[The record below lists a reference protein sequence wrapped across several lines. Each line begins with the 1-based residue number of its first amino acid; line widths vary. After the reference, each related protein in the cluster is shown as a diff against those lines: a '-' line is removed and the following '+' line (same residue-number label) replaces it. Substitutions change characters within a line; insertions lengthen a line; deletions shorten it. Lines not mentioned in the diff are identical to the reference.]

1 VHGSRTSTH
10 NNKDLDFMMHALE
23 QGGVARAARVAVL
36 ALAATAALSG
46 LGGCSLFGSKNKH
59 EPAKLQDVQQVL
71 AVRQAWNVSVGKS
84 GRYVMQ
90 PAVSGN
96 NVYVSAAGG
105 TVTALEGAT
114 GRTVWQ
120 GKADVDLTSGPGSD
134 GTLTAVAGEKG
145 SVIAFDDKGAQKW
158 KASVNGEVLTAPL
171 VGQGL
176 VVVRTT
182 DGRLLGLD
190 AANGDRKWIYQR
202 SPSALN
208 LRSSLPMVFAGDNVI
223 LGFAGGKLGAVA
235 INNGALRWEA
245 TVSYPRGVS
254 EIERLNDVTGSPSI
268 DGSQVCA
275 VSFQGRVACFDVSN
289 GAPRWGRDFSSP
301 TGVAQE
307 DCALFSAD
315 DKSVVYGFNAQNGAD
330 LWKNDA
336 LLWRDLGA
344 PLAFGRAVII
354 GDFEGWLHF
363 LSRDDGKFVA
373 RVKTDGSAI
382 SAAPVVV
389 GQTLV
394 VQTRGGGVY
403 GYLPK

>member
-1 VHGSRTSTH
+1 
-10 NNKDLDFMMHALE
+10 MIHALE
-23 QGGVARAARVAVL
+23 QGGVARGGVVYAARVAVL
-36 ALAATAALSG
+36 ALAATAALGG
-46 LGGCSLFGSKNKH
+46 LGGCSLFGSKTKH
-59 EPAKLQDVQQVL
+59 EPAKLQDVQQAL
-71 AVRQAWNVSVGKS
+71 AVSQAWSVSVGKS
-84 GRYVMQ
+84 GSYVMQ
-90 PAVSGN
+90 PAVAGN

-145 SVIAFDDKGAQKW
+145 SIVAFDEKGTQKW
-158 KASVNGEVLTAPL
+158 KTAVNGEILTAPL

-176 VVVRTT
+176 VIVRTT
-182 DGRLLGLD
+182 DGRVLGLD
-190 AANGDRKWIYQR
+190 GSNGDRKWIYQR

-223 LGFAGGKLGAVA
+223 LGFAGGKLGALA
-235 INNGALRWEA
+235 TSNGGLRWEA
-245 TVSYPRGVS
+245 AVSYPRGVS
-254 EIERLNDVTGSPSI
+254 EIERLNDVTGAPSI
-268 DGSQVCA
+268 DGQQVCA
-275 VSFQGRVACFDVSN
+275 ASFQGRVACFDIST

-301 TGVAQE
+301 TGVTQE
-307 DCALFSAD
+307 DGALFAAD
-315 DKSVVYGFNAQNGAD
+315 EKSVVYGFNAQNGAD

-344 PLAFGRAVII
+344 PLAFGRAVIV
-354 GDFEGWLHF
+354 GDSEGWLHF

-389 GQTLV
+389 GQTLI

-403 GYLPK
+403 GYVPK

>member
-1 VHGSRTSTH
+1 
-10 NNKDLDFMMHALE
+10 MIHALE
-23 QGGVARAARVAVL
+23 QGGVARGVAKAARVAVL
-36 ALAATAALSG
+36 ALAATAV
-46 LGGCSLFGSKNKH
+46 LGGCSLFSSKNKH
-59 EPAKLQDVQQVL
+59 EPAKLKDVQQVL
-71 AVRQAWNVSVGKS
+71 AVRQVWSVSVGKS

-90 PAVSGN
+90 PAVAGN

-105 TVTALEGAT
+105 TVTSLDGAT

-145 SVIAFDDKGAQKW
+145 AVIAFDEKGAQKW
-158 KASVNGEVLTAPL
+158 KIAVNGEVLTAPL

-176 VVVRTT
+176 VIVRTT
-182 DGRLLGLD
+182 DGRVLGLD
-190 AANGDRKWIYQR
+190 PSNGERKWIYQR

-208 LRSSLPMVFAGDNVI
+208 LRSSLPMIFAGDNIV
-223 LGFAGGKLGAVA
+223 LGFAGGKLGALSA
-235 INNGALRWEA
+235 SNGALRWEA
-245 TVSYPRGVS
+245 AVSYPRGVS
-254 EIERLNDVTGSPSI
+254 EIERLNDVTGAPSI
-268 DGSQVCA
+268 NGSQVCA
-275 VSFQGRVACFDVSN
+275 ASFQGRVACFDLST

-301 TGVAQE
+301 TGVTQ
-307 DCALFSAD
+307 DDDGLFAAD
-315 DKSVVYGFNAQNGAD
+315 EKSVVHGFNAQNGAD

-336 LLWRDLGA
+336 LLWRDLGT
-344 PLAFGRAVII
+344 PLAFGRAVIV
-354 GDFEGWLHF
+354 GDSEGWLHF

-373 RVKTDGSAI
+373 RVKTDSSAI
-382 SAAPVVV
+382 GAAPVVV

>member
-1 VHGSRTSTH
+1 
-10 NNKDLDFMMHALE
+10 MIHALE
-23 QGGVARAARVAVL
+23 QGGAARGVARAARVAVL
-36 ALAATAALSG
+36 ALAATAV
-46 LGGCSLFGSKNKH
+46 LGGCSLFSSKNKH
-59 EPAKLQDVQQVL
+59 EPAKLKDVQQVL
-71 AVRQAWNVSVGKS
+71 AVRQVWSVSVGKS

-90 PAVSGN
+90 PAVAGN

-105 TVTALEGAT
+105 TVTALDGAT

-145 SVIAFDDKGAQKW
+145 AVIAFDEKGAQKW
-158 KASVNGEVLTAPL
+158 KVAVNGEVLTAPL

-176 VVVRTT
+176 VIVRTT
-182 DGRLLGLD
+182 DGRVMGLD
-190 AANGDRKWIYQR
+190 PSNGERKWIYQR

-208 LRSSLPMVFAGDNVI
+208 LRSSLPMIFSGDNII
-223 LGFAGGKLGAVA
+223 LGFAGGKLGALSA
-235 INNGALRWEA
+235 SNGALRWEA
-245 TVSYPRGVS
+245 AVSYPRGVS
-254 EIERLNDVTGSPSI
+254 EIERLNDVTGAPSVN
-268 DGSQVCA
+268 GSQVCA
-275 VSFQGRVACFDVSN
+275 ASFHGRVACFDTST

-301 TGVAQE
+301 TGVTQE
-307 DCALFSAD
+307 DDGLFTAD
-315 DKSVVYGFNAQNGAD
+315 EKSVVYGFNAQNGAD

-336 LLWRDLGA
+336 LLWRDLGT
-344 PLAFGRAVII
+344 PLAFGRAVIV
-354 GDFEGWLHF
+354 GDSEGWLHF

-373 RVKTDGSAI
+373 RVKTDSSAI
-382 SAAPVVV
+382 GAAPVVV

>member
-1 VHGSRTSTH
+1 
-10 NNKDLDFMMHALE
+10 MIHALE
-23 QGGVARAARVAVL
+23 QGGVARGVAKAARVAVL
-36 ALAATAALSG
+36 ALAATAV
-46 LGGCSLFGSKNKH
+46 LGGCSLFSSKNKH
-59 EPAKLQDVQQVL
+59 EPAKLKEVQQVL
-71 AVRQAWNVSVGKS
+71 AVRQVWSVSVGKS

-90 PAVSGN
+90 PAVAGN

-105 TVTALEGAT
+105 TVTALDGAT
-114 GRTVWQ
+114 GRTLWQ

-145 SVIAFDDKGAQKW
+145 AVVAFDEKGAQKW
-158 KASVNGEVLTAPL
+158 KVAVNGEVLTAPL

-176 VVVRTT
+176 VIVRTT
-182 DGRLLGLD
+182 DGRVLGLD
-190 AANGDRKWIYQR
+190 PANGERKWIYQR

-223 LGFAGGKLGAVA
+223 LGFAGGKLGALSA
-235 INNGALRWEA
+235 SNGALRWEA
-245 TVSYPRGVS
+245 AVSYPRGVS
-254 EIERLNDVTGSPSI
+254 EIERLNDVTGAPSI
-268 DGSQVCA
+268 SGSQVCA
-275 VSFQGRVACFDVSN
+275 ASFQGRVACFDTST

-301 TGVAQE
+301 SGVTQ
-307 DCALFSAD
+307 DDDGLFAAD
-315 DKSVVYGFNAQNGAD
+315 EKSVVYGFNAQNGAD

-336 LLWRDLGA
+336 LLWRDLGT
-344 PLAFGRAVII
+344 PLAFGRAVIV
-354 GDFEGWLHF
+354 GDSEGWLHF

-373 RVKTDGSAI
+373 RVKTDSSAI
-382 SAAPVVV
+382 GAAPVVV

>member
-1 VHGSRTSTH
+1 
-10 NNKDLDFMMHALE
+10 MIHALE
-23 QGGVARAARVAVL
+23 QGGVARGVAKAARVAVL
-36 ALAATAALSG
+36 ALAATAV
-46 LGGCSLFGSKNKH
+46 LGGCSLFSSKNKH
-59 EPAKLQDVQQVL
+59 EPAKLKDVQQVL
-71 AVRQAWNVSVGKS
+71 AVRQVWSVSVGKS

-90 PAVSGN
+90 PAVAGN

-105 TVTALEGAT
+105 TVTALDGAT

-145 SVIAFDDKGAQKW
+145 AVIAFDEKGAQKW
-158 KASVNGEVLTAPL
+158 KVAVNGEVLTAPL

-176 VVVRTT
+176 VIVRTT
-182 DGRLLGLD
+182 DGRVMGLD
-190 AANGDRKWIYQR
+190 PSNGERKWIYQR

-208 LRSSLPMVFAGDNVI
+208 LRSSLPMIFSGDNII
-223 LGFAGGKLGAVA
+223 LGFAGGKLGALSA
-235 INNGALRWEA
+235 SNGALRWEA
-245 TVSYPRGVS
+245 AVSYPRGVS
-254 EIERLNDVTGSPSI
+254 EIERLNDVTGAPSVN
-268 DGSQVCA
+268 GSQVCA
-275 VSFQGRVACFDVSN
+275 ASFHGRVACFDTST

-301 TGVAQE
+301 TGVTQE
-307 DCALFSAD
+307 DDGLFTAD
-315 DKSVVYGFNAQNGAD
+315 EKSVVYGFNAQNGAD

-336 LLWRDLGA
+336 LLWRDLGT
-344 PLAFGRAVII
+344 PLAFGRAVIV
-354 GDFEGWLHF
+354 GDSEGWLHF

-373 RVKTDGSAI
+373 RVKTDSSAI
-382 SAAPVVV
+382 GAAPVVV

>member
-1 VHGSRTSTH
+1 
-10 NNKDLDFMMHALE
+10 MIHALE
-23 QGGVARAARVAVL
+23 QGGAARGVARAARVAVL
-36 ALAATAALSG
+36 ALAATAV
-46 LGGCSLFGSKNKH
+46 LGGCSLFSSKNKH
-59 EPAKLQDVQQVL
+59 EPAKLKDVQQVL
-71 AVRQAWNVSVGKS
+71 AVRQVWSVSVGKS

-90 PAVSGN
+90 PAVAGN

-105 TVTALEGAT
+105 TVTALDGAT

-145 SVIAFDDKGAQKW
+145 AVIAFDEKGAQKW
-158 KASVNGEVLTAPL
+158 KVAVNGEVLTAPL

-176 VVVRTT
+176 VIVRTT
-182 DGRLLGLD
+182 DGRVMGLD
-190 AANGDRKWIYQR
+190 PGNGERKWIYQR

-208 LRSSLPMVFAGDNVI
+208 LRSSLPMIFSGDNII
-223 LGFAGGKLGAVA
+223 LGFAGGKLGALSA
-235 INNGALRWEA
+235 SNGALRWEA
-245 TVSYPRGVS
+245 AVSYPRGVS
-254 EIERLNDVTGSPSI
+254 EIERLNDVTGAPSVN
-268 DGSQVCA
+268 GSQVCA
-275 VSFQGRVACFDVSN
+275 ASFQGRVACFDTST

-301 TGVAQE
+301 TGVTQE
-307 DCALFSAD
+307 DDGLFAAD
-315 DKSVVYGFNAQNGAD
+315 EKSVVYGFNAQNGAD

-336 LLWRDLGA
+336 LLWRDLGT
-344 PLAFGRAVII
+344 PLAFGRAVIV
-354 GDFEGWLHF
+354 GDSEGWLHF

-373 RVKTDGSAI
+373 RVKTDSSAI
-382 SAAPVVV
+382 GAAPVVV

>member
-1 VHGSRTSTH
+1 
-10 NNKDLDFMMHALE
+10 MIHALE
-23 QGGVARAARVAVL
+23 QGGAARGVARAARVAVL
-36 ALAATAALSG
+36 ALAATAV
-46 LGGCSLFGSKNKH
+46 LGGCSLFSSKNKH
-59 EPAKLQDVQQVL
+59 EPAKLKDVQQVL
-71 AVRQAWNVSVGKS
+71 AVRQVWSVSVGKS

-90 PAVSGN
+90 PAVAGN

-105 TVTALEGAT
+105 TVTALDGAT

-145 SVIAFDDKGAQKW
+145 AVIAFDEKGAEKW
-158 KASVNGEVLTAPL
+158 KVAVNGEVLTAPL

-176 VVVRTT
+176 VIVRTT
-182 DGRLLGLD
+182 DGRVMGLD
-190 AANGDRKWIYQR
+190 PSNGERKWIYQR

-208 LRSSLPMVFAGDNVI
+208 LRSSLPMIFSGDNII
-223 LGFAGGKLGAVA
+223 LGFAGGKLGALSA
-235 INNGALRWEA
+235 SNGALRWEA
-245 TVSYPRGVS
+245 AVSYPRGVS
-254 EIERLNDVTGSPSI
+254 EIERLNDVTGAPSVN
-268 DGSQVCA
+268 GSQVCA
-275 VSFQGRVACFDVSN
+275 ASFQGRVACFDTST

-301 TGVAQE
+301 TGVTQE
-307 DCALFSAD
+307 DDGLFAAD
-315 DKSVVYGFNAQNGAD
+315 EKSVVYGFNAQNGAD

-336 LLWRDLGA
+336 LLWRDLGT
-344 PLAFGRAVII
+344 PLAFGRAVIV
-354 GDFEGWLHF
+354 GDSEGWLHF

-373 RVKTDGSAI
+373 RVKTDSSAI
-382 SAAPVVV
+382 GAAPVVV

>member
-1 VHGSRTSTH
+1 
-10 NNKDLDFMMHALE
+10 MIHALE
-23 QGGVARAARVAVL
+23 QGGAARGVARAARVAVL
-36 ALAATAALSG
+36 ALAATAV
-46 LGGCSLFGSKNKH
+46 LGGCSLFSSKNKH
-59 EPAKLQDVQQVL
+59 EPAKLKDVQQVL
-71 AVRQAWNVSVGKS
+71 AVRQVWSVSVGKS

-90 PAVSGN
+90 PAVAGN

-105 TVTALEGAT
+105 TVTALDGAT

-145 SVIAFDDKGAQKW
+145 AVVAFDEKGAQKW
-158 KASVNGEVLTAPL
+158 KVAVNGEVLTAPL

-176 VVVRTT
+176 VIVRTT
-182 DGRLLGLD
+182 DGRVLGLD
-190 AANGDRKWIYQR
+190 PANGERKWIYQR

-208 LRSSLPMVFAGDNVI
+208 LRSSLPMIFAGDNII
-223 LGFAGGKLGAVA
+223 LGFAGGKLGALSA
-235 INNGALRWEA
+235 SNGALRWEA
-245 TVSYPRGVS
+245 AVSYPRGVS
-254 EIERLNDVTGSPSI
+254 EIERLNDVTGAPSI
-268 DGSQVCA
+268 NGSQVCA
-275 VSFQGRVACFDVSN
+275 ASFQGRVACFDIST

-301 TGVAQE
+301 TGVTQDE
-307 DCALFSAD
+307 DGLFAAD
-315 DKSVVYGFNAQNGAD
+315 EKSIVYGFNAQNGAD

-336 LLWRDLGA
+336 LLWRDLGT
-344 PLAFGRAVII
+344 PLAFGRAVIV
-354 GDFEGWLHF
+354 GDSEGWLHF

-373 RVKTDGSAI
+373 RVKTDSSAI
-382 SAAPVVV
+382 GAAPVVV

>member
-1 VHGSRTSTH
+1 
-10 NNKDLDFMMHALE
+10 MIHALE
-23 QGGVARAARVAVL
+23 QGGVARGVAKAARVAVL
-36 ALAATAALSG
+36 ALAATAV
-46 LGGCSLFGSKNKH
+46 LGGCSLFSSKNKH
-59 EPAKLQDVQQVL
+59 EPAKLKDVQQVL
-71 AVRQAWNVSVGKS
+71 AVRQVWSVSVGKS

-90 PAVSGN
+90 PAVAGN

-105 TVTALEGAT
+105 TVTALDGAT

-145 SVIAFDDKGAQKW
+145 AVVAFDEKGAQKW
-158 KASVNGEVLTAPL
+158 KVAVNGEVLTAPL

-176 VVVRTT
+176 VIVRTT
-182 DGRLLGLD
+182 DGRVLGLD
-190 AANGDRKWIYQR
+190 PANGERKWIYQR

-208 LRSSLPMVFAGDNVI
+208 LRSSLPMIFAGDNII
-223 LGFAGGKLGAVA
+223 LGFAGGKLGALSA
-235 INNGALRWEA
+235 SNGALRWEA
-245 TVSYPRGVS
+245 AVSYPRGVS
-254 EIERLNDVTGSPSI
+254 EIERLNDVTGAPSI
-268 DGSQVCA
+268 NGSQVCA
-275 VSFQGRVACFDVSN
+275 ASFQGRVACFDIST

-301 TGVAQE
+301 SGVTQ
-307 DCALFSAD
+307 DDDGLFAAD
-315 DKSVVYGFNAQNGAD
+315 EKSIVYGFNAQNGAD

-336 LLWRDLGA
+336 LLWRDLGT
-344 PLAFGRAVII
+344 PLAFGRAVIV
-354 GDFEGWLHF
+354 GDSEGWLHF

-373 RVKTDGSAI
+373 RVKTDSSAI
-382 SAAPVVV
+382 GAAPVVV

>member
-1 VHGSRTSTH
+1 
-10 NNKDLDFMMHALE
+10 MIHALE
-23 QGGVARAARVAVL
+23 QGGAARGVARAARVAVL
-36 ALAATAALSG
+36 ALAATAV
-46 LGGCSLFGSKNKH
+46 LGGCSLFSSKNKH
-59 EPAKLQDVQQVL
+59 EPAKLKDVQQVL
-71 AVRQAWNVSVGKS
+71 AVRQVWSVSVGKS

-90 PAVSGN
+90 PAVAGN

-105 TVTALEGAT
+105 TVTALDGAT

-145 SVIAFDDKGAQKW
+145 AVIAFDEKGAQKW
-158 KASVNGEVLTAPL
+158 KVAVNGEVLTAPL

-176 VVVRTT
+176 VIVRTT
-182 DGRLLGLD
+182 DGRVMGLD
-190 AANGDRKWIYQR
+190 PSNGERKWIYQR

-208 LRSSLPMVFAGDNVI
+208 LRSSLPMIFSGDNII
-223 LGFAGGKLGAVA
+223 LGFAGGKLGALSA
-235 INNGALRWEA
+235 SNGALRWEA
-245 TVSYPRGVS
+245 AVSYPRGVS
-254 EIERLNDVTGSPSI
+254 EIERLNDVTGAPSVN
-268 DGSQVCA
+268 GSQVCA
-275 VSFQGRVACFDVSN
+275 ASFQGRVACFDTST

-301 TGVAQE
+301 TGVTQE
-307 DCALFSAD
+307 DDGLFAAD
-315 DKSVVYGFNAQNGAD
+315 EKSVVYGFNAQNGAD

-336 LLWRDLGA
+336 LLWRDLGT
-344 PLAFGRAVII
+344 PLAFGRAVIV
-354 GDFEGWLHF
+354 GDSEGWLHF

-373 RVKTDGSAI
+373 RVKTDSSAI
-382 SAAPVVV
+382 GAAPVVV

>member
-208 LRSSLPMVFAGDNVI
+208 LRSSLPMVGNRA
-223 LGFAGGKLGAVA
+223 
-235 INNGALRWEA
+235 
-245 TVSYPRGVS
+245 P
-254 EIERLNDVTGSPSI
+254 ERCHGSPSI

-307 DCALFSAD
+307 DGALFSAD

>member
-1 VHGSRTSTH
+1 
-10 NNKDLDFMMHALE
+10 
-23 QGGVARAARVAVL
+23 VL
-36 ALAATAALSG
+36 ALAATAV
-46 LGGCSLFGSKNKH
+46 LGGCSLFSSKNKH
-59 EPAKLQDVQQVL
+59 EPAKLKDVQQVL
-71 AVRQAWNVSVGKS
+71 AVRQVWSVSVGKS

-90 PAVSGN
+90 PAVAGN

-105 TVTALEGAT
+105 TVTSLDGAT

-145 SVIAFDDKGAQKW
+145 AVIAFDEKGTQKW
-158 KASVNGEVLTAPL
+158 KIAVNGEVLTAPI

-182 DGRLLGLD
+182 DGRVLGLD
-190 AANGDRKWIYQR
+190 PSNGERKWIYQR

-208 LRSSLPMVFAGDNVI
+208 LRSSLPMIFAGDNII
-223 LGFAGGKLGAVA
+223 LGFAGGKLGALSA
-235 INNGALRWEA
+235 SNGALRWEA
-245 TVSYPRGVS
+245 AVSYPRGVS
-254 EIERLNDVTGSPSI
+254 EIERLNDVTGAPSI
-268 DGSQVCA
+268 NGSQVCA
-275 VSFQGRVACFDVSN
+275 ASFQGRVACFDLST

-301 TGVAQE
+301 TGVTQ
-307 DCALFSAD
+307 DDDGLFAAD
-315 DKSVVYGFNAQNGAD
+315 EKSVVYGFNAQNGTD

-336 LLWRDLGA
+336 LLWRDLGT
-344 PLAFGRAVII
+344 PLAFGRAVIV
-354 GDFEGWLHF
+354 GDSEGWLHF

-373 RVKTDGSAI
+373 RVKTDSSAI
-382 SAAPVVV
+382 GAAPVVV

>member
-1 VHGSRTSTH
+1 
-10 NNKDLDFMMHALE
+10 MIHALE
-23 QGGVARAARVAVL
+23 QGGVARGVAKAARVAVL
-36 ALAATAALSG
+36 ALAATAV
-46 LGGCSLFGSKNKH
+46 LGGCSLFSSKNKH
-59 EPAKLQDVQQVL
+59 EPAKLKDVQQVL
-71 AVRQAWNVSVGKS
+71 AVRQVWSVSVGKS

-90 PAVSGN
+90 PAVAGN

-105 TVTALEGAT
+105 TVTALDGAT

-145 SVIAFDDKGAQKW
+145 AVIAFDEKGAQKW
-158 KASVNGEVLTAPL
+158 KVAVNGEVLTAPL

-176 VVVRTT
+176 VIVRTT
-182 DGRLLGLD
+182 DGRVMGLD
-190 AANGDRKWIYQR
+190 PSNGERKWIYQR

-208 LRSSLPMVFAGDNVI
+208 LRSSLPMIFSGDNII
-223 LGFAGGKLGAVA
+223 LGFAGGKLGALSA
-235 INNGALRWEA
+235 SNGALRWEA
-245 TVSYPRGVS
+245 AVSYPRGVS
-254 EIERLNDVTGSPSI
+254 EIERLNDVTGAPSVN
-268 DGSQVCA
+268 GSQVCA
-275 VSFQGRVACFDVSN
+275 ASFQGRVACFDTST

-301 TGVAQE
+301 TGVTQE
-307 DCALFSAD
+307 DDGLFAAD
-315 DKSVVYGFNAQNGAD
+315 EKSVVYGFNAQNGAD

-336 LLWRDLGA
+336 LLWRDLGT
-344 PLAFGRAVII
+344 PLAFGRAVIV
-354 GDFEGWLHF
+354 GDSEGWLHF

-373 RVKTDGSAI
+373 RVKTDSSAI
-382 SAAPVVV
+382 GAAPVVV

>member
-1 VHGSRTSTH
+1 
-10 NNKDLDFMMHALE
+10 MIHALE
-23 QGGVARAARVAVL
+23 QGGAAHGVARAARVAVL
-36 ALAATAALSG
+36 ALAATAV
-46 LGGCSLFGSKNKH
+46 LGGCSLFSSKNKH
-59 EPAKLQDVQQVL
+59 EPAKLKDVQQVL
-71 AVRQAWNVSVGKS
+71 AVRQVWSVSVGKS

-90 PAVSGN
+90 PAVAGN

-105 TVTALEGAT
+105 TVTALDGAT

-145 SVIAFDDKGAQKW
+145 AVIAFDEKGAQKW
-158 KASVNGEVLTAPL
+158 KVAVNGEVLTAPL

-176 VVVRTT
+176 VIVRTT
-182 DGRLLGLD
+182 DGRVMGLD
-190 AANGDRKWIYQR
+190 PSNGERKWIYQR

-208 LRSSLPMVFAGDNVI
+208 LRSSLPMIFSGDNII
-223 LGFAGGKLGAVA
+223 LGFAGGKLGALSA
-235 INNGALRWEA
+235 SNGALRWEA
-245 TVSYPRGVS
+245 AVSYPRGVS
-254 EIERLNDVTGSPSI
+254 EIERLNDVTGAPSI
-268 DGSQVCA
+268 NGSQVCA
-275 VSFQGRVACFDVSN
+275 ASFQGRVACFDTST

-301 TGVAQE
+301 TGVTQ
-307 DCALFSAD
+307 DDDGLFAAD
-315 DKSVVYGFNAQNGAD
+315 EKSVVYGFNAQNGAD

-336 LLWRDLGA
+336 LLWRDLGT
-344 PLAFGRAVII
+344 PLAFGRAVIV
-354 GDFEGWLHF
+354 GDSEGWLHF

-373 RVKTDGSAI
+373 RVKTDSSAI
-382 SAAPVVV
+382 GAAPVVV

>member
-1 VHGSRTSTH
+1 
-10 NNKDLDFMMHALE
+10 MIHALE
-23 QGGVARAARVAVL
+23 QGGVARDGVVQAARVAVL
-36 ALAATAALSG
+36 ALAATAV
-46 LGGCSLFGSKNKH
+46 LGGCSLFGSKTKH

-71 AVRQAWNVSVGKS
+71 AVSQAWSVSVGKS
-84 GRYVMQ
+84 GSYVMQ
-90 PAVSGN
+90 PAVAGN

-145 SVIAFDDKGAQKW
+145 SVIAFDEKGAQKW
-158 KASVNGEVLTAPL
+158 KTAVNGEILTAPL

-176 VVVRTT
+176 VIVRTT
-182 DGRLLGLD
+182 DGRVLGLD
-190 AANGDRKWIYQR
+190 GSNGDRKWIYQR

-208 LRSSLPMVFAGDNVI
+208 LRSSLPMALAGDNVI
-223 LGFAGGKLGAVA
+223 LGFAGGKLGALAVS
-235 INNGALRWEA
+235 NGGLRWEA
-245 TVSYPRGVS
+245 AVSYPRGVS
-254 EIERLNDVTGSPSI
+254 EIERLNDVTGTPSI
-268 DGSQVCA
+268 DGQQVCA
-275 VSFQGRVACFDVSN
+275 VSFQGRVACFDLGT

-301 TGVAQE
+301 TGVTQE
-307 DCALFSAD
+307 DGALFAAD
-315 DKSVVYGFNAQNGAD
+315 EKSVVYGFNAQNGAD

-344 PLAFGRAVII
+344 PLAFGRAVIV

-389 GQTLV
+389 GQTLI

-403 GYLPK
+403 GYVPK

>member
-1 VHGSRTSTH
+1 
-10 NNKDLDFMMHALE
+10 MIHALE
-23 QGGVARAARVAVL
+23 QGGVARSVAKAARVAVL
-36 ALAATAALSG
+36 ALAATAV
-46 LGGCSLFGSKNKH
+46 LGGCSLFSSKNKH
-59 EPAKLQDVQQVL
+59 EPAKLKDVQQVL
-71 AVRQAWNVSVGKS
+71 AVRQVWSVSVGKS

-90 PAVSGN
+90 PAVAGN

-105 TVTALEGAT
+105 TVTALDGAT

-145 SVIAFDDKGAQKW
+145 AVVAFDEKGAQKW
-158 KASVNGEVLTAPL
+158 KVAVNGEVLTAPL

-176 VVVRTT
+176 VIVRTT
-182 DGRLLGLD
+182 DGRVLGLD
-190 AANGDRKWIYQR
+190 PANGERKWIYQR

-208 LRSSLPMVFAGDNVI
+208 LRSSLPMIFAGDNIV
-223 LGFAGGKLGAVA
+223 LGFAGGKLGALSA
-235 INNGALRWEA
+235 SNGALRWEA
-245 TVSYPRGVS
+245 AVSYPRGVS
-254 EIERLNDVTGSPSI
+254 EIERLNDVTGAPSI
-268 DGSQVCA
+268 NGSQVCA
-275 VSFQGRVACFDVSN
+275 ASFQGRVACFDIST

-301 TGVAQE
+301 TGATQ
-307 DCALFSAD
+307 DDDGLFAAD
-315 DKSVVYGFNAQNGAD
+315 EKSIVYGFNAQNGAD

-336 LLWRDLGA
+336 LLWRDLGT
-344 PLAFGRAVII
+344 PLAFGRAVIV
-354 GDFEGWLHF
+354 GDSEGWLHF

-373 RVKTDGSAI
+373 RVKTDSSAI
-382 SAAPVVV
+382 GAAPVVV

>member
-1 VHGSRTSTH
+1 
-10 NNKDLDFMMHALE
+10 MIHALE
-23 QGGVARAARVAVL
+23 QCGVARGIAQAARVAVL
-36 ALAATAALSG
+36 ALAATAV
-46 LGGCSLFGSKNKH
+46 LGGCSLFSSKNKH
-59 EPAKLQDVQQVL
+59 EPAKLMEVQQVL
-71 AVRQAWNVSVGKS
+71 AVRQVWSVSVGKS

-90 PAVSGN
+90 PAVAGN

-105 TVTALEGAT
+105 TVTALDGAT

-120 GKADVDLTSGPGSD
+120 GKADVDLTTGPGSD

-145 SVIAFDDKGAQKW
+145 AVIAFDEKGAQKW
-158 KASVNGEVLTAPL
+158 KVAVNGEVLTAPL

-176 VVVRTT
+176 VIVRTT
-182 DGRLLGLD
+182 DGRVLGLD
-190 AANGDRKWIYQR
+190 PSNGERKWIYQR

-208 LRSSLPMVFAGDNVI
+208 LRSSLPMIFAGDNII
-223 LGFAGGKLGAVA
+223 LGFAGGKLGALSA
-235 INNGALRWEA
+235 SNGALRWEA
-245 TVSYPRGVS
+245 AVSYPRGVS
-254 EIERLNDVTGSPSI
+254 EIERLNDVTGAPSVN
-268 DGSQVCA
+268 GSQVCA
-275 VSFQGRVACFDVSN
+275 ASFQGRVACFDMST

-301 TGVAQE
+301 TGVTQ
-307 DCALFSAD
+307 DDGGLFAAD
-315 DKSVVYGFNAQNGAD
+315 EKSVVYGFNAQNGAD

-336 LLWRDLGA
+336 LLWRDLGT
-344 PLAFGRAVII
+344 PLAFGRAVIV
-354 GDFEGWLHF
+354 GDSEGWLHF

-382 SAAPVVV
+382 GAAPVVV

>member
-1 VHGSRTSTH
+1 
-10 NNKDLDFMMHALE
+10 MIHALE
-23 QGGVARAARVAVL
+23 QGGAARGVARAARVAVL
-36 ALAATAALSG
+36 ALAATAV
-46 LGGCSLFGSKNKH
+46 LGGCSLFSSKNKH
-59 EPAKLQDVQQVL
+59 EQAKLKDVQQVL
-71 AVRQAWNVSVGKS
+71 AVRQVWSVSVGKS

-90 PAVSGN
+90 PAVAGN

-105 TVTALEGAT
+105 TVTALDGAT

-145 SVIAFDDKGAQKW
+145 AVIAFDEKGAQKW
-158 KASVNGEVLTAPL
+158 KVAVNGEVLTAPL

-176 VVVRTT
+176 VIVRTT
-182 DGRLLGLD
+182 DGRVMGLD
-190 AANGDRKWIYQR
+190 PSNGERKWIYQR

-208 LRSSLPMVFAGDNVI
+208 LRSSLPMIFSGDNII
-223 LGFAGGKLGAVA
+223 LGFAGGKLGALSA
-235 INNGALRWEA
+235 SNGALRWEA
-245 TVSYPRGVS
+245 AVSYPRGVS
-254 EIERLNDVTGSPSI
+254 EIERLNDVTGAPSVN
-268 DGSQVCA
+268 GSQVCA
-275 VSFQGRVACFDVSN
+275 ASFQGRVACFDTST

-301 TGVAQE
+301 TGVTQE
-307 DCALFSAD
+307 DDGLFAAD
-315 DKSVVYGFNAQNGAD
+315 EKSVVYGFNAQNGAD

-336 LLWRDLGA
+336 LLWRDLGT
-344 PLAFGRAVII
+344 PLAFGRAVIV
-354 GDFEGWLHF
+354 GDSEGWLHF

-373 RVKTDGSAI
+373 RVKTDSSAI
-382 SAAPVVV
+382 GAAPVVV

>member
-1 VHGSRTSTH
+1 
-10 NNKDLDFMMHALE
+10 MIHALE
-23 QGGVARAARVAVL
+23 QGGVARSVAKAARVAVL
-36 ALAATAALSG
+36 ALAATAV
-46 LGGCSLFGSKNKH
+46 LGGCSLFSSKNKH
-59 EPAKLQDVQQVL
+59 EPAKLKDVQQVL
-71 AVRQAWNVSVGKS
+71 AVRQVWSVSVGKS

-90 PAVSGN
+90 PAVAGN

-105 TVTALEGAT
+105 TVTALDGAT

-145 SVIAFDDKGAQKW
+145 AVVAFDEKGAQKW
-158 KASVNGEVLTAPL
+158 KVAVNGEVLTAPL

-176 VVVRTT
+176 VIVRTT
-182 DGRLLGLD
+182 DGRVLGLD
-190 AANGDRKWIYQR
+190 PANGERKWIYQR

-208 LRSSLPMVFAGDNVI
+208 LRSSLPMIFAGDNII
-223 LGFAGGKLGAVA
+223 LGFAGGKLGALSA
-235 INNGALRWEA
+235 SNGALRWEA
-245 TVSYPRGVS
+245 AVSYPRGVS
-254 EIERLNDVTGSPSI
+254 EIERLNDVTGAPSI
-268 DGSQVCA
+268 NGSQVCA
-275 VSFQGRVACFDVSN
+275 ASFQGRVACFDIST

-301 TGVAQE
+301 TGVTQDE
-307 DCALFSAD
+307 DGLFAAD
-315 DKSVVYGFNAQNGAD
+315 EKSIVYCFNAQNGAD

-336 LLWRDLGA
+336 LLWRDLGT
-344 PLAFGRAVII
+344 PLAFGRAVIV
-354 GDFEGWLHF
+354 GDSEGWLHF

-373 RVKTDGSAI
+373 RVKTDSSAI
-382 SAAPVVV
+382 GAAPVVV